1 MMMQPITEDKLSL
14 EYYGVAVEKGQ
25 LRAKDV
31 ARYILALDDFMSV
44 VTREAYGKDATL
56 SMDVSGF
63 RGQSFDVDFAL
74 QVIGL
79 SSSAI
84 FCTGSPK
91 DLITLATDSIKAC
104 IHLAGNQPK
113 KCTPDRDDNTV
124 KIENSNGNT
133 QVFHIQT
140 LNVVSDS
147 KAANSL
153 DTFIREPLN
162 KGLSCVKLKSTKF
175 DVQTEASAND
185 ADFFKPL
192 DFELPLFKNTIT
204 IGLTIES
211 PSFKD
216 GNKWKL
222 NDGQT
227 SFYAEITDE
236 NFIDS
241 VDKGERFGK
250 GDLLIVEMEIIQT
263 KTPQGLKVEKIIT
276 KVKDHKEAPE
286 QQGMF

>member
-1 MMMQPITEDKLSL
+1 MMQPITEDKLSL
-14 EYYGVAVEKGQ
+14 EYYGAVVESGQ

-44 VTREAYGKDATL
+44 VTKEAYGKDASL
-56 SMDVSGF
+56 NMDVSGF
-63 RGQSFDVDFAL
+63 RGQSFDIDFAL
-74 QVIGL
+74 QVLGL

-84 FCTGSPK
+84 FCSGSPK
-91 DLITLATDSIKAC
+91 DLITLATDPIKAC
-104 IHLAGNQPK
+104 IHLAGRQPQS
-113 KCTPDRDDNTV
+113 CNPDRNDNTIN
-124 KIENSNGNT
+124 IENSNGKT
-133 QVFHIQT
+133 QIFHIQT
-140 LNVVSDS
+140 LNVISDP
-147 KAANSL
+147 KASNSL
-153 DTFIREPLN
+153 DTFIREPLT
-162 KGLSCVKLKSTKF
+162 KGLSTVKLKSSQF

-192 DFELPLFKNTIT
+192 DFEMPLFKNTVT
-204 IGLTIES
+204 TGLTIES

-222 NDGQT
+222 HDGQA
-227 SFYAEITDE
+227 SFYAEITDKD
-236 NFIDS
+236 FIDS

-276 KVKDHKEAPE
+276 KVKDHKEAPH
-286 QQGMF
+286 QPGKF